1 MKAIRYLLPLL
12 MALCCSACQAVPQP
26 SPPVDQP
33 QPDAPAAASAA
44 WQSQTEPV
52 TLTLSTG
59 SPQQGNDHPW
69 GSDGISQ
76 AITQLTGVTLAC
88 QSQPQLEVLLSSGEL
103 GDLVYAYY
111 DEINLRKLE
120 NADVSLALDELSAQ
134 HCPDFWAG
142 LDPLEKLNNQ
152 CADGHVYTLRRGY
165 LSQAVYEDDRIPGSV
180 PRVLSLRSD
189 WLEALGRSMPAS
201 LEEFEEILYLAKD
214 RAQELGIVQP
224 LRLLHIAASP
234 VAEWMGAPR
243 EPRWDESAEKVRTP
257 FTDEAWLDYLRLMGK
272 WYRDGVLVLPDAALP
287 WRLSQ
292 LYDNIEYNTG
302 SEQVVMPGY
311 NALLDYIQKTTAG
324 AFATGADYTLIG
336 DMPVMLR
343 PLYGLRAGTPEEP
356 FAHALIPAP
365 LTYQGEVQ
373 LQAMDIAIGA
383 NGPSDQVGG
392 LFIARTCAH
401 PDRAI
406 LFLQFLKS
414 PEGARLTSWG
424 VEGEHYT
431 LNEEGLPVYQPEYR
445 DPEKSSGAN
454 PRTQAGIGVW
464 NFLDRGEVEGL
475 MAASVTASSDSA
487 DQAALNAMRLEAGL
501 AYKESLRENRC
512 PPLHFAL
519 PDAWSNQTA
528 YNQYL
533 AMEDLFFTA
542 IQEMVK
548 SPSDEALTDQ
558 WRQLQ
563 QQLSTQGLDAL
574 ESEMTTRFL
583 EALARYQA
591 AGYATQ
597 ITPPK
602 G

>member
-165 LSQAVYEDDRIPGSV
+165 LSQAVYEDDRIPVSV

-189 WLEALGRSMPAS
+189 WLEALGRTMPAS

-302 SEQVVMPGY
+302 SEQVVIPGY

>member
-1 MKAIRYLLPLL
+1 MKATRYVIVL
-12 MALCCSACQAVPQP
+12 MLALCCCACQAVPQAS
-26 SPPVDQP
+26 SPLD
-33 QPDAPAAASAA
+33 DAPPDEPEAVAA
-44 WQSQTEPV
+44 WRSQTEPV

-59 SPQQGNDHPW
+59 SPQQGDSHPW

-134 HCPDFWAG
+134 HCPDFWAS

-152 CADGHVYTLRRGY
+152 CDDGHVYTLRRGY
-165 LSQAVYEDDRIPGSV
+165 IGQAVYDDDRIPVSV
-180 PRVLSLRSD
+180 PRALSLRSD
-189 WLEALGRSMPAS
+189 WLEALGRAMPAS
-201 LEEFEEILYLAKD
+201 LEELEEILYLAKD

-224 LRLLHIAASP
+224 LRLMHVAASP

-243 EPRWDESAEKVRTP
+243 ELRWDESAGKVRTP

-343 PLYGLRAGTPEEP
+343 PLYGLRGGTPETP

-373 LQAMDIAIGA
+373 LKAWDTAIGA
-383 NGPSDQVGG
+383 SGPSDQVGG
-392 LFIARTCAH
+392 LFIARSCAH

-424 VEGEHYT
+424 QEGEHYT
-431 LNEEGLPVYQPEYR
+431 LNEEGLPVYLPDYR
-445 DPEKSSGAN
+445 DSDTASRSN
-454 PRTQAGIGVW
+454 PRSQAGIGVW

-501 AYKESLRENRC
+501 AYKEALRENRC
-512 PPLHFAL
+512 PALHFAL

-528 YNQYL
+528 YNQYRAL
-533 AMEDLFFTA
+533 EDQFFTS

-548 SPSDEALTDQ
+548 APSDEALTSQ
-558 WRQLQ
+558 WQQLQ

-574 ESEMTTRFL
+574 EAEMTTRFL
-583 EALARYQA
+583 EALPRYQA
-591 AGYATQ
+591 AGYATD
-597 ITPPK
+597 ITLPER
-602 G
+602 

>member
-1 MKAIRYLLPLL
+1 MKAFRFLIPLML
-12 MALCCSACQAVPQP
+12 ALCCCACQAAPPASP
-26 SPPVDQP
+26 SPGEPETP
-33 QPDAPAAASAA
+33 APAAA

-59 SPQQGNDHPW
+59 SPQQGDSHPW

-88 QSQPQLEVLLSSGEL
+88 QPQPQLEVLLSSGEL

-165 LSQAVYEDDRIPGSV
+165 QGQAVYDDDRIPVSV
-180 PRVLSLRSD
+180 PQALSLRTD
-189 WLEALGRSMPAS
+189 WLEELGRALPAS
-201 LEEFEEILYLAKD
+201 VEELEETLYLARD
-214 RAQELGIVQP
+214 RAQQLGIVQP
-224 LRLLHIAASP
+224 LRLLHVAASP

-243 EPRWDESAEKVRTP
+243 ELLWDESAGAVRTP

-272 WYRDGVLVLPDAALP
+272 WYRDGVLALPEAALP

-292 LYDNIEYNTG
+292 MYDNIEYNTG

-311 NALLDYIQKTTAG
+311 NALMDYMQKTTAG

-343 PLYGLRAGTPEEP
+343 RLYGLRSGTPEEP
-356 FAHALIPAP
+356 FAHALITAP
-365 LTYQGEVQ
+365 LTYQGEVR
-373 LQAMDIAIGA
+373 LQALDTAIGA
-383 NGPSDQVGG
+383 SGPSDQVGG

-406 LFLQFLKS
+406 LFMQFLKS

-424 VEGEHYT
+424 LEGEHYT
-431 LNEEGLPVYQPEYR
+431 LNEEGLPVYLPEYR
-445 DPEKSSGAN
+445 DPEKSSDGN

-487 DQAALNAMRLEAGL
+487 DQAALDAMRLKAGL

-512 PPLHFAL
+512 PALHFAL
-519 PDAWSNQTA
+519 PDVWGNQTA
-528 YNQYL
+528 YDQYQAL
-533 AMEDLFFTA
+533 EDQFFTA
-542 IQEMVK
+542 IQQMVK
-548 SPSDEALTDQ
+548 APSDEALTGQ
-558 WRQLQ
+558 WQQLQ
-563 QQLSTQGLDAL
+563 QQLSAQGLDAL

-583 EALARYQA
+583 EALDRYQA
-591 AGYATQ
+591 AGYAAG
-597 ITPPK
+597 ITRPGP
-602 G
+602 